1 MAEHA
6 AATAAQQLHNAN
18 KSIRISPDKL
28 NNMGGHMNP
37 NVIIRERSFIRN
49 SNQQVSFVERCRGM
63 WNKMDKP

>member
-28 NNMGGHMNP
+28 GNMGHNMNQ
-37 NVIIRERSFIRN
+37 NVLIRERSFIRN
-49 SNQQVSFVERCRGM
+49 SNQQVMLE
-63 WNKMDKP
+63 